1 MKKIHLLILFIFIVS
16 FLNVGAQNGIVLY
29 STHIQVVNDIPSEHN
44 DFFKE
49 MINAAESH
57 QFELRFNKNQSSF
70 KFMDDLSKDQNAS
83 LTHQNIARSG
93 FSSSIDVY
101 IDRNK
106 KEELQQK
113 IDGTLI
119 LGEYNIDGW
128 EILNDSK
135 NISEYLCYKAIRKVP
150 VVDRNGV
157 SKVNIIT
164 AWFAP
169 SLPFNYGPQ
178 NFYGLPGL
186 ILELTKNKT
195 TFLATKIV
203 LDKENIQI
211 DFPKGKTISKEVYDK
226 KLRENYG
233 M

>member
-1 MKKIHLLILFIFIVS
+1 MLTLISLS
-16 FLNVGAQNGIVLY
+16 NVVAQNGIVLY
-29 STHIQVVNDIPSEHN
+29 STSIEAVNDIPSEHK

-49 MINAAESH
+49 MISAAESH
-57 QFELRFNKNQSSF
+57 QFELKFNKNQSSF
-70 KFMDDLSKDQNAS
+70 KFIDNLSKDQNAS
-83 LTHQNIARSG
+83 LTNQNIARSG
-93 FSSSIDVY
+93 FSSAIDVY

-113 IDGTLI
+113 ADGTLI

-135 NISEYLCYKAIRKVP
+135 NISEYLCYKAVRKVP

-157 SKVNIIT
+157 SKVNTIT

-203 LDKENIQI
+203 LDKQDVPI

-226 KLRENYG
+226 KLRENLG

>member
-1 MKKIHLLILFIFIVS
+1 MLTLISLS
-16 FLNVGAQNGIVLY
+16 NVVAQNGIVLY
-29 STHIQVVNDIPSEHN
+29 STSIEAVNDIPSEHK

-49 MINAAESH
+49 MISAAESH
-57 QFELRFNKNQSSF
+57 QFELKFNKNQSSF
-70 KFMDDLSKDQNAS
+70 KFIDNLSKNQNAS
-83 LTHQNIARSG
+83 LTNQNIARSG
-93 FSSSIDVY
+93 FSSAIDVY

-113 IDGTLI
+113 ADGTLI

-128 EILNDSK
+128 EILKDSK
-135 NISEYLCYKAIRKVP
+135 NISEYLCYKAVRKVP

-157 SKVNIIT
+157 SKVNTIT

-203 LDKENIQI
+203 LDKQDVPI

-226 KLRENYG
+226 KLRENLG

>member
-1 MKKIHLLILFIFIVS
+1 MLFVVS
-16 FLNVGAQNGIVLY
+16 FLRVGAQNGIVLY
-29 STHIQVVNDIPSEHN
+29 STNVQIVDDIPSEHN

-49 MINAAESH
+49 MINTAETH
-57 QFELRFNKNQSSF
+57 QFELKFNKNQSSF
-70 KFMDDLSKDQNAS
+70 KFIDNLNRDQNS
-83 LTHQNIARSG
+83 NYINQNIARTG
-93 FSSSIDVY
+93 FSSGINVY
-101 IDRNK
+101 VERIK

-119 LGEYNIDGW
+119 FEEYNADGW
-128 EILNDSK
+128 DISKESK
-135 NISEYLCYKAIRKVP
+135 NIADYLCYKAVRKVP
-150 VVDRNGV
+150 FVDRNGV

-203 LDKENIQI
+203 LVKENIKI
-211 DFPKGKTISKEVYDK
+211 DFPKGKTITAAEYEK
-226 KLRENYG
+226 KIKIQIG